1 MANTIKWI
9 ILSIVSGIAAIF
21 LYTTIDSEWASRTN
35 MSIWMTI
42 LFFAS
47 ATVAI
52 VCVFNAVETNDKT
65 QEEDKTEKPPVSRE
79 APKAMDIKKIG
90 RMTS

>member
-9 ILSIVSGIAAIF
+9 VLSIVCAIAAIF
-21 LYTTIDSEWASRTN
+21 LYTMIDSQWAAQSN

-47 ATVAI
+47 ATLAI
-52 VCVFNAVETNDKT
+52 VCAFNAVESK
-65 QEEDKTEKPPVSRE
+65 DKTEEETKTENPMPRQE
-79 APKAMDIKKIG
+79 AKKLDVK
-90 RMTS
+90 RMERITS

>member
-9 ILSIVSGIAAIF
+9 VLSIVCAIAAIF
-21 LYTTIDSEWASRTN
+21 LYTMIDSQWAAQSN

-47 ATVAI
+47 ATLAI
-52 VCVFNAVETNDKT
+52 VCAFNAVESKEGKCEMLP
-65 QEEDKTEKPPVSRE
+65 QRPVHL
-79 APKAMDIKKIG
+79 PL
-90 RMTS
+90 

>member
-9 ILSIVSGIAAIF
+9 VLSIVCAIAAIF
-21 LYTTIDSEWASRTN
+21 LYTMIDSQWAAQSN

-42 LFFAS
+42 FFFAS
-47 ATVAI
+47 ATLTI
-52 VCVFNAVETNDKT
+52 VCAFNAVESK
-65 QEEDKTEKPPVSRE
+65 DKTEEETKTENPMSRQE
-79 APKAMDIKKIG
+79 AKKLDVKRME